1 MRDTERG
8 KEVGDRYKVLISDL
22 LPPIYIWFGVTKVS
36 TWYIIGRVWQFGKEK
51 EKKKKICK
59 GSCMEATKVISGVQG
74 VFSDSVSKFKSPRMV
89 NIIYTLG
96 RLLIEDTLCL
106 WV

>member
-1 MRDTERG
+1 M
-8 KEVGDRYKVLISDL
+8 IWSDKSVNL
-22 LPPIYIWFGVTKVS
+22 VYYWTCLTNRK
-36 TWYIIGRVWQFGKEK
+36 RK
-51 EKKKKICK
+51 EKKKKIWK